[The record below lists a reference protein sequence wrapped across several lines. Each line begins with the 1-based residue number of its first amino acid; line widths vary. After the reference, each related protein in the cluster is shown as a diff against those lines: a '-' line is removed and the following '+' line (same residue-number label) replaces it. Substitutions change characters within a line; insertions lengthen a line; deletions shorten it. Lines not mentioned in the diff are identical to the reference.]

1 MMKRRRVQ
9 VVLLAVVLAVL
20 GATLHPLSLI
30 LGLVPFDTHGL
41 GTALTE
47 LRTNIANLLGW
58 GLLSLLVVMLA
69 YVVWRRQRRSD
80 GATAQ
85 DPGRANA
92 MPGYRAQLGL
102 LVLLLAFLGA
112 VLHPVAFL
120 ISNLPWDTTGL
131 VSALNSARSDIADLL
146 GWAFVALLVV
156 MAGFVVRDRLS
167 RRMGSP
173 PARSEPDNVPETFD
187 AGPMAV
193 AITAYNDAEATAD
206 AVRQFKSQPGVIE
219 VIVIDN
225 NSHDNTAELASVAG
239 ARVVRERRQG
249 YGYACMSGLLEAARV
264 TGAEVI
270 VLTEG
275 AGTFAG
281 RDIRKFQA
289 YIGQAEMVVGSR
301 VTRELVEKGS
311 QMDHFFTWG
320 NIAVALLLRLRSW
333 DRQFLGTAG
342 LTDVGCTFRAIRREA
357 LLRILPDLAVGGNH
371 FLPHMMLVA
380 PGRGVFIIEIPVT
393 FRRRVGKSKGASQ
406 SLWKGLNVGLAMIWH
421 IMTFRPSLNDGR
433 RPGFVVDPD
442 RLTLDQSELT
452 VMIASART
460 DTSDA

>member
-131 VSALNSARSDIADLL
+131 VSALNSAR
-146 GWAFVALLVV
+146 
-156 MAGFVVRDRLS
+156 
-167 RRMGSP
+167 
-173 PARSEPDNVPETFD
+173 
-187 AGPMAV
+187 
-193 AITAYNDAEATAD
+193 
-206 AVRQFKSQPGVIE
+206 
-219 VIVIDN
+219 
-225 NSHDNTAELASVAG
+225 
-239 ARVVRERRQG
+239 
-249 YGYACMSGLLEAARV
+249 
-264 TGAEVI
+264 
-270 VLTEG
+270 
-275 AGTFAG
+275 
-281 RDIRKFQA
+281 
-289 YIGQAEMVVGSR
+289 
-301 VTRELVEKGS
+301 
-311 QMDHFFTWG
+311 
-320 NIAVALLLRLRSW
+320 
-333 DRQFLGTAG
+333 
-342 LTDVGCTFRAIRREA
+342 
-357 LLRILPDLAVGGNH
+357 
-371 FLPHMMLVA
+371 
-380 PGRGVFIIEIPVT
+380 
-393 FRRRVGKSKGASQ
+393 
-406 SLWKGLNVGLAMIWH
+406 
-421 IMTFRPSLNDGR
+421 
-433 RPGFVVDPD
+433 
-442 RLTLDQSELT
+442 
-452 VMIASART
+452 
-460 DTSDA
+460 

>member
-1 MMKRRRVQ
+1 MKRRRVQ
-9 VVLLAVVLAVL
+9 VVVLAVVLAVL

-30 LGLVPFDTHGL
+30 LGIVPFDTHGL

-58 GLLSLLVVMLA
+58 GLLSLLVVMVA
-69 YVVWRRQRRSD
+69 YAAWRRQRRLN
-80 GATAQ
+80 GATAR
-85 DPGRANA
+85 DRGHASP

-102 LVLLLAFLGA
+102 LVLLLAVLGA
-112 VLHPVAFL
+112 VLHPAAFL

-131 VSALNSARSDIADLL
+131 VSALNSARSAIADLL
-146 GWAFVALLVV
+146 GWALVALLVL
-156 MAGFVVRDRLS
+156 MAAFVARDRLS
-167 RRMGSP
+167 RRLGSA
-173 PARSEPDNVPETFD
+173 PARSDPDNIRDTLE

-225 NSHDNTAELASVAG
+225 NSRDNTAELASAAG
-239 ARVVRERRQG
+239 ARVIQERRQG
-249 YGYACMSGLLEAARV
+249 YGYACMRGLLEAARV
-264 TGAEVI
+264 PGAEVM

-275 AGTFAG
+275 DGTFVG
-281 RDIRKFQA
+281 RDVRKFQA

-320 NIAVALLLRLRSW
+320 NIAVAFLLRLRSW

-342 LTDVGCTFRAIRREA
+342 LTDVGCTYRAIRREA
-357 LLRILPDLAVGGNH
+357 LLRILPDLVVGGNH

-380 PGRGVFIIEIPVT
+380 RARGVSIIEIPVT

-421 IMTFRPSLNDGR
+421 IMTYRPSLNDGR
-433 RPGFVVDPD
+433 KPGFVVDPD
-442 RLTLDQSELT
+442 RLDQSELT
-452 VMIASART
+452 VMIASARA
-460 DTSDA
+460 DTSDG